1 MRRTLLFLLGILS
14 VPAAAPGQTVHI
26 LNADEKFHAA
36 PAGVLLGTI
45 SAGTSIQPG
54 TRRDTWREATLEGWI
69 WAPSVRA
76 DGRPGFDLVV
86 SARSGENLRAAP
98 NGEVMARLVSG
109 ALLVQKKR
117 DGQWVQVRRTGW
129 IRDAAIPGDDQP
141 VATKGATTRGT
152 AARTPNNLAPDTGN
166 LSARSPAASAP
177 AAGSIAWT
185 GQAGS
190 RVLNAPAGDTLATIR
205 PLAAV
210 EVLERQGD
218 WARIRVEGWAWAP
231 ALGSPADSGAV
242 LTGLAPEVLL
252 SNPDRFR
259 GRILEWEVQFIA
271 LERAE
276 KLRADFTEGEPFILA
291 RPPGDQPGFVYIAVP
306 ETQRARIQE
315 LIPLQRITVLARVR
329 NGRSTQMSAPILE
342 LLELH

>member
-45 SAGTSIQPG
+45 SAGATIQPG
-54 TRRDTWREATLEGWI
+54 TRRDSWREATLEGWI

-76 DGRPGFDLVV
+76 DSRPGFDLVV
-86 SARSGENLRAAP
+86 SAKSGENLRTAP
-98 NGEVMARLVSG
+98 NGEVVARLESG
-109 ALLVQKKR
+109 ALLVQVKR

-129 IRDAAIPGDDQP
+129 IRAAAVPGDDEP
-141 VATKGATTRGT
+141 ATTKAATTGAA
-152 AARTPNNLAPDTGN
+152 AARTTIVSDTGN
-166 LSARSPAASAP
+166 LGARGLAAGGP

-185 GQAGS
+185 GLAGS
-190 RVLNAPAGDTLATIR
+190 RVLNAPAGDTMATIR

-231 ALGSPADSGAV
+231 ALGTPADSGAV

-271 LERAE
+271 LEHAE

-306 ETQRARIQE
+306 ESQRARIQE

-329 NGRSTQMSAPILE
+329 NGRSAQMSAPILE
-342 LLELH
+342 LIELH